1 VQVPAIGPVEPA
13 AKISIVSF
21 GIDGARRSSGPVY
34 AGSAHRKRYA
44 NMACHGGGNFIL
56 NAQDIANVAGVRIGP
71 QMRLVAHLNE
81 LDINPDLI
89 AASTDTAF
97 EGVLHVQCVADIG
110 NRFAGHEL

>member
-1 VQVPAIGPVEPA
+1 MLP
-13 AKISIVSF
+13 
-21 GIDGARRSSGPVY
+21 
-34 AGSAHRKRYA
+34 
-44 NMACHGGGNFIL
+44 
-56 NAQDIANVAGVRIGP
+56 GVRIGP

-89 AASTDTAF
+89 AASTDAAF